1 MIWENKKT
9 LDRKDGLLFTVFTII
24 FSVFFGI
31 FSQIFYLPV
40 IASESTTTLGPMIV
54 LQEEHWDFGEIDSEE
69 IPSHTF
75 IVKNTGNEPLIIE
88 QIKVACESCV
98 DIYIS
103 KKEIL
108 SQESVELK
116 ITVNSMDLTGH
127 FSKRIYL
134 KSNDPNRPQAAIMVS
149 GFVINSQKINS
160 NTEPQTSN
168 NDFNDQVYNPF
179 KVGVSHF
186 VKGEYEQAIPEFEK
200 SIELEPNHTD
210 SYYYLGQ
217 CYLQMGI
224 IEYNK
229 KHIFKASSLYRKAN
243 KVAEEVIPLYKKI
256 IEDNPNDLNT
266 FLKLGYIYEVKSII
280 PFIDE
285 YENSL
290 KYYLSALNLQSVSR
304 DKNTGIYIYLNT
316 RIGIIHF
323 QLEEYLK
330 AISYLEKSLEAS
342 HPPNNPE
349 VYYYLGISYDKIGE
363 KEKAEDF
370 LSKVIELVPQ
380 SEFAL
385 EAQKTIKK
393 IKKK

>member
-1 MIWENKKT
+1 MIRENKK
-9 LDRKDGLLFTVFTII
+9 LDGKNELLLIVFAII

-40 IASESTTTLGPMIV
+40 VATESTTNSGPVITF
-54 LQEEHWDFGEIDSEE
+54 QEEHWDFGEIDSKE
-69 IPSHTF
+69 IPSHNF
-75 IVKNTGNEPLIIE
+75 IIKNTGNELLIIE
-88 QIKVACESCV
+88 QIEAACESCV

-108 SQESVELK
+108 PQESVTLK
-116 ITVNSMDLTGH
+116 ITVNSMDLEGH

-160 NTEPQTSN
+160 NTEPQKSN

-243 KVAEEVIPLYKKI
+243 EVAEEVIPLYKKI

-266 FLKLGYIYEVKSII
+266 FLKLGWIYEVKSNI

-285 YENSL
+285 YENAL
-290 KYYLSALNLQSVSR
+290 KYYLNALNLPSVSR
-304 DKNTGIYIYLNT
+304 YKNTGIYIYLNT

-323 QLEEYLK
+323 QLEEYLQ

-342 HPPNNPE
+342 RPPNNPE

-363 KEKAEDF
+363 KEKAEGF
-370 LSKVIELVPQ
+370 LLKVIEIAPQ
-380 SEFAL
+380 SEFAR
-385 EAQKTIKK
+385 EAEKK
-393 IKKK
+393 LKKK

>member
-1 MIWENKKT
+1 MIRENKKT
-9 LDRKDGLLFTVFTII
+9 INGKNELLLIVFTII
-24 FSVFFGI
+24 FTVFFST
-31 FSQIFYLPV
+31 FSQIFCLPV
-40 IASESTTTLGPMIV
+40 VATESTTNSGPVITF
-54 LQEEHWDFGEIDSEE
+54 QEEYWDFGEIDSKE
-69 IPSHTF
+69 IPSHIF
-75 IVKNTGNEPLIIE
+75 MIKNTGNELLIIK
-88 QIKVACESCV
+88 QIEAACESCV
-98 DIYIS
+98 DISIS

-108 SQESVELK
+108 PQENVTLK
-116 ITVNSMDLTGH
+116 ITVNSMNLTGH

-149 GFVINSQKINS
+149 GFVINSKKINS
-160 NTEPQTSN
+160 NTEPQASN
-168 NDFNDQVYNPF
+168 NDFNDQSYNPF
-179 KVGVSHF
+179 KVGVSYF
-186 VKGEYEQAIPEFEK
+186 AKGEYEKAIPEFEK
-200 SIELEPNHTD
+200 SIELEPNHAD

-229 KHIFKASSLYRKAN
+229 KHIFKATSLYRKAN
-243 KVAEEVIPLYKKI
+243 KIAEEVIPLYEKI

-266 FLKLGYIYEVKSII
+266 FLKLGWIYEVKSNI

-285 YENSL
+285 YENAL

-304 DKNTGIYIYLNT
+304 YKNTGIYIYLNT

-323 QLEEYLK
+323 QLEEYLQ

-342 HPPNNPE
+342 RPPNNPE
-349 VYYYLGISYDKIGE
+349 VYYYLGISYDKISE

-370 LSKVIELVPQ
+370 LLKVIEIAPQ
-380 SEFAL
+380 SEFAR
-385 EAQKTIKK
+385 EAEKK